1 MHEIEDYLTES
12 RIIEVNK
19 SLGYSILNK
28 SLVGS
33 AISSWHYYKKPTK
46 QVSSIV
52 LGITKNHA
60 FSDGNKRTATVTY
73 YALCDL
79 LKLKALPEDKME
91 KVILKIAASKNM
103 TVLEVNRLLF

>member
-1 MHEIEDYLTES
+1 MKIEDYLTES

-19 SLGYSILNK
+19 NLGYSILNK

-33 AISSWHYYKKPTK
+33 AISSWHYYKKPTE
-46 QVSSIV
+46 QISSIV

-60 FSDGNKRTATVTY
+60 FSDGNKRTATITY

-79 LKLKALPEDKME
+79 LKIKPLPEDKME
-91 KVILKIAASKNM
+91 KVILRIAASKNM
-103 TVLEVNRLLF
+103 NILEATRLLF

>member
-1 MHEIEDYLTES
+1 MLDFIDEFY
-12 RIIEVNK
+12 IIDINK

-33 AISSWHYYKKPTK
+33 AISSWYYYKKPTE

-60 FSDGNKRTATVTY
+60 FSDGNKRTATVVY
-73 YALCDL
+73 YTLCDVL
-79 LKLKALPEDKME
+79 GLKSLSENRMYD
-91 KVILKIAASKNM
+91 VILKITASKNT
-103 TVLEVNRLLF
+103 TVFEATKIRF